1 MGRKPIGLAPMTP
14 AQRQELQRQRKNSQ
28 AAAWRIA
35 LVQIETA
42 RTIKEAR
49 EIASAALEKTT

>member
-1 MGRKPIGLAPMTP
+1 MTP